1 MDVKDIFIST
11 FLLCSC
17 AANVSDPCS
26 AALERAG
33 DNRSELESV
42 IRHYSIVDP
51 DTQKLKAACY
61 LIGDMI
67 DKRSVVPVSAKEYDD
82 IFERLHAFRGRNGFL
97 TTEGVALVDSAVNN
111 LPGGYVVL
119 SDLGNISADFLISNI
134 DSAFE
139 QWESALWAAEYSFD
153 DFCRWVLPY
162 RVSSEP
168 LENWR
173 EVALSY
179 HRPDEDSLKA
189 AGDIWELGRLLINTT
204 GLEYSE
210 NVSVPFSL
218 SFSRMNMLGESTCG
232 PLVLHAVQLLRS
244 RGIPAAP
251 EMIPAWGNRSSDHAW
266 LTIINPDGSLTPIGY
281 YGDNRPYVV
290 ENHRLPKVYLKSSFV
305 RTEDPLFR
313 YRQTE
318 DIPQFFS
325 GLDMADVTAKYDM
338 PTVDV
343 VIDGLNTGKS
353 RIAWLCTFN
362 NSAWVPVA
370 YAEISDG
377 KAIFKDMGNGQG
389 FGHNA
394 FRFDGGD
401 LGIVYLPAY
410 FVDGRVIP
418 AANPVLVKDDGTVTE
433 LSADHND
440 RQSVTVRRKYPL
452 FDTFCKDAVN
462 MIGTRFEA
470 SDMADFSNKVTLLA
484 VDSLQPHPLTR
495 YKTASTDTGE
505 KFRYVRYVFPDGLPG
520 TDSLFG
526 VSELRFFSSD
536 TLLCGVT
543 MFSSEST
550 EFMGADNLFDGRLL
564 TYCQAK
570 YPEDT
575 WVGLDL
581 GYPRNIT
588 HIEYMPRT
596 DDNDIWP
603 GDIYEM
609 LYWDGKW
616 VSAGTK
622 TAGDYTLTW
631 DGMPS
636 GTLYLVIDRTKGV
649 ENRIF
654 TYRKGKQIWW

>member
-111 LPGGYVVL
+111 PPGGYVVL

-139 QWESALWAAEYSFD
+139 QWESAPWAAEYSFD

-281 YGDNRPYVV
+281 YGDNRPYVI
-290 ENHRLPKVYLKSSFV
+290 ENHRLLRYILK
-305 RTEDPLFR
+305 
-313 YRQTE
+313 
-318 DIPQFFS
+318 
-325 GLDMADVTAKYDM
+325 A
-338 PTVDV
+338 
-343 VIDGLNTGKS
+343 
-353 RIAWLCTFN
+353 
-362 NSAWVPVA
+362 
-370 YAEISDG
+370 
-377 KAIFKDMGNGQG
+377 
-389 FGHNA
+389 
-394 FRFDGGD
+394 
-401 LGIVYLPAY
+401 
-410 FVDGRVIP
+410 
-418 AANPVLVKDDGTVTE
+418 
-433 LSADHND
+433 LS
-440 RQSVTVRRKYPL
+440 
-452 FDTFCKDAVN
+452 
-462 MIGTRFEA
+462 
-470 SDMADFSNKVTLLA
+470 
-484 VDSLQPHPLTR
+484 
-495 YKTASTDTGE
+495 
-505 KFRYVRYVFPDGLPG
+505 
-520 TDSLFG
+520 
-526 VSELRFFSSD
+526 
-536 TLLCGVT
+536 
-543 MFSSEST
+543 
-550 EFMGADNLFDGRLL
+550 
-564 TYCQAK
+564 
-570 YPEDT
+570 
-575 WVGLDL
+575 
-581 GYPRNIT
+581 
-588 HIEYMPRT
+588 
-596 DDNDIWP
+596 
-603 GDIYEM
+603 
-609 LYWDGKW
+609 
-616 VSAGTK
+616 
-622 TAGDYTLTW
+622 
-631 DGMPS
+631 
-636 GTLYLVIDRTKGV
+636 
-649 ENRIF
+649 
-654 TYRKGKQIWW
+654 